1 MANRT
6 KSSVTI
12 AIAQSTLPDGAP
24 ISGHSRVW
32 TSVRSALDELSVLDH
47 TGAPGVWFYSAHGG
61 PPEVEGRSVAVAY
74 EAGWTVPGA
83 YVGYPSSYL
92 DSIDDAT
99 HRGVL
104 HADAVVV
111 GAESAKRELIS
122 AYGLLPDSIHVV
134 PFGVDLDGFNP
145 NRKGDLASL
154 PELGQLVGT
163 PFIAFVNSLAPR
175 KNVGIVREAVQQLL
189 SDDFPH
195 RLVMVASA
203 AKHLGGD
210 VEEIERE
217 AFAQFPGREG
227 RVIRLQGVSDHALS
241 VMLANAS
248 VLCAPSSHEGF
259 GLTVLEAMASGT
271 PVVAGRRGALPEV
284 VGTGGILV
292 EPTVEDVTSGL
303 RRILDS
309 DLEQWRSSARAQ
321 ALNFPW
327 SRTAEGWAKVAKSVV
342 ISGSPKR
349 RWLRRGS

>member
-1 MANRT
+1 
-6 KSSVTI
+6 
-12 AIAQSTLPDGAP
+12 
-24 ISGHSRVW
+24 
-32 TSVRSALDELSVLDH
+32 
-47 TGAPGVWFYSAHGG
+47 
-61 PPEVEGRSVAVAY
+61 
-74 EAGWTVPGA
+74 
-83 YVGYPSSYL
+83 
-92 DSIDDAT
+92 
-99 HRGVL
+99 
-104 HADAVVV
+104 
-111 GAESAKRELIS
+111 
-122 AYGLLPDSIHVV
+122 VV

-217 AFAQFPGREG
+217 AFAQFPGLEG
-227 RVIRLQGVSDHALS
+227 RVIRLQGVSDHALA

-309 DLEQWRSSARAQ
+309 DLEQWRISARAQ

-342 ISGSPKR
+342 ESGSPKR